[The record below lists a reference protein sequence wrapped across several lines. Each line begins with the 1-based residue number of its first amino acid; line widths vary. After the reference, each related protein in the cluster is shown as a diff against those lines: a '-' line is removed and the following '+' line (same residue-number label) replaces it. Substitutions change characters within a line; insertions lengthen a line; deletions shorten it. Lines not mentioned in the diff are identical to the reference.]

1 MTLVTLLVFALPAY
15 FFSSLARP
23 TVTYLA
29 KRGGNPPLWLKQLAN
44 DLGSPCSYFS
54 LVRPTGYVPTV
65 LLPE

>member
-1 MTLVTLLVFALPAY
+1 QHHAIKKQKPRTWRGFVSNL
-15 FFSSLARP
+15 
-23 TVTYLA
+23 
-29 KRGGNPPLWLKQLAN
+29 RGGNPPLWLKQLAN